1 MITLSDIM
9 AARERIAG
17 RVHRTPMLSAT
28 RIGERAGVK
37 LWLKCELLQKTG
49 SFKVRGALNA
59 IGQLTDAER
68 ARGVVGVSAGNHA
81 QALAW
86 AARAAGTRCTVVMP
100 QAASQTK
107 LDATRGYGATV
118 IQHEWGSAMFDK
130 ARQLGD
136 EHGYVFIHPFDN
148 PHVVAGAGTTGV
160 EILED
165 LPDVDAIVVPVGGGG
180 LLSGIAVAARS
191 IKPSVKV
198 FGVEPEGAQALRK
211 SLDAGEVTPI
221 DAPKTIADG
230 LAAPM
235 TTALPL
241 EVAQRYVDDVLVV
254 TDDEIANA
262 MGVILASAKL
272 MAEPAGAAAVAA
284 LLTERLPI
292 AAGSRVVCVLSGGNV
307 DLSRLKELV

>member
-1 MITLSDIM
+1 MITYSDIA

-17 RVHRTPMLSAT
+17 RVHRTPLLSAT
-28 RIGERAGVK
+28 RIGERVGVK

-59 IGQLTDAER
+59 ISQLSEAER
-68 ARGVVGVSAGNHA
+68 GRGVVGVSAGNHA

-86 AARAAGTRCTVVMP
+86 AARAAGTTCTVVMP
-100 QAASQTK
+100 EGASQTK

-118 IQHEWGSAMFDK
+118 VQQAWGSVMFDT
-130 ARQLGD
+130 ARALAD

-148 PHVVAGAGTTGV
+148 PYVVAGAGTTGI

-165 LPDVDAIVVPVGGGG
+165 LADVDAIVVPVGGGG
-180 LLSGIAVAARS
+180 LLSGIAVAVKHL
-191 IKPSVKV
+191 KPSVKV

-211 SLDAGEVTPI
+211 SLDAGRVTPI
-221 DAPKTIADG
+221 DPPKTIADG

-235 TTALPL
+235 TTELPL
-241 EVAQRYVDDVLVV
+241 AVAQRYVDDVLIVS
-254 TDDEIANA
+254 DAQIADA
-262 MGVILASAKL
+262 MGVILSSAKL

-284 LLTERLPI
+284 LLAAKLPVP
-292 AAGSRVVCVLSGGNV
+292 AGSRVVCVVSGGNV
-307 DLSRLKELV
+307 DLARLKELV

>member
-1 MITLSDIM
+1 MITHSDIV
-9 AARERIAG
+9 AAHERVAG
-17 RVHRTPMLSAT
+17 RVHRTPILSAT

-59 IGQLTDAER
+59 ISLLSDAER

-100 QAASQTK
+100 KEASQTK

-118 IQHEWGSAMFDK
+118 VQHEWGSAMFDK
-130 ARQLGD
+130 ARELGD

-148 PHVVAGAGTTGV
+148 PNVVAGAGTTGL

-165 LPDVDAIVVPVGGGG
+165 LADADAIVVPVGGGG
-180 LLSGIAVAARS
+180 LLSGIAVAAKHV
-191 IKPSVKV
+191 KPSVKV
-198 FGVEPEGAQALRK
+198 FGVEPEGAQALRV
-211 SLDAGEVTPI
+211 SLDAGRVTPI
-221 DAPKTIADG
+221 GPPKTIADG

-235 TTALPL
+235 TTELPL
-241 EVAQRYVDDVLVV
+241 AVAQRYVDDVLVV
-254 TDDEIANA
+254 SDAEIAQA
-262 MGVILASAKL
+262 MGVILSSAKL

-284 LLTERLPI
+284 LITGRLPVP
-292 AAGSRVVCVLSGGNV
+292 AGSRVVCVVSGGNV
-307 DLSRLKELV
+307 DLSRVKELI